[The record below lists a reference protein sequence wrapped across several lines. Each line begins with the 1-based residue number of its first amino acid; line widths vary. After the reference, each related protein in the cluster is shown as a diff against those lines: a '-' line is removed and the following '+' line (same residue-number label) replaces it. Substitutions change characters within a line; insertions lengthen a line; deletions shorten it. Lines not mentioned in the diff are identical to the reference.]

1 MKQLLELPDDI
12 LKKENTD
19 SLATIMS
26 SSGLLPRKDSS
37 EEQIKTFYQFWLDL
51 TLKMMNCNSIVIK
64 LFAWDQIQA
73 IIKESRHTR
82 PPANRYLVRN
92 AGTDEVNGIY
102 EGNFKRGE
110 VPSYSKKPSKEGEN
124 LFTLFRCTM
133 RSKQKWWFIS
143 IADVEKPGT
152 DKDIDYYQ
160 HKSTPE
166 QDMEPP
172 VLGWV
177 VVSGSS
183 AHAIEPAPVLI
194 RLETITDENGKPI
207 TSLMDLLID
216 WSSQNNL
223 LERVFGYHSIHRE
236 IVSRSTALLT
246 LLCDEDKLSEGDIHA
261 IWKVGIT
268 NPSEETY
275 SEVLTLLANSALHMS
290 DGALDILVDL
300 VLKTLDPPLTPNV
313 LPSAALNTLNENTM
327 KVAEFLDKIHSEG
340 VKYIRC
346 LTDHAKDRVIELVWK
361 LYLNPLVESFKN
373 HNHIEDLLS
382 TCLRFHS
389 NKDLLLIN
397 FLDECCASLSLLPS
411 SPSATNDSAAAT
423 VDEKKM
429 ARFVHVLEFLLNLCG
444 QHHDSS
450 IEEFFLSKQF
460 HSVILNEVKRY
471 VSVHAHTSPSSPHIP
486 MICLAVKK
494 RLYLLRIAYGI
505 STAIK
510 LSIEQLN
517 ELWSIFYIPSDLP
530 IVVKEEF
537 LYFLKIA
544 GVKDTRGTYDSAY
557 HITECYVIFQS
568 MLCNPLID
576 WSLLSKDS
584 FECFQTYFNGLIKKN
599 DTEKIHNIRLIGL
612 QTLWNIILHIP
623 SEDSAKDGITLLLN
637 TYQDMIFYDLMS
649 YQKLLDQIFDHLR
662 GILTNN
668 NLTTA
673 TENGSSP
680 ESNLSSLPQREISRC
695 SDLLNSLL
703 SKSQAISTSSSSSE
717 FPHGVRGVISRIKLT
732 IKYREVIPSTT
743 NYVTVYNKRTPQ
755 MEKSPE
761 KITVIDMNP
770 RHTVAMLKDKV
781 RALATQNFNGAV
793 PFGSNLQNAKRGV
806 TLEFQSSFLTGDT
819 RFLSDFGITDGSTV
833 IATILQPQSVSA
845 YDVDDYQDPYYTN
858 HHHSNTIAPS
868 RSSYSSDA
876 HPLSLKTL
884 YEYLTS
890 QENFNCLLNLVQ
902 VLETY
907 QKAEVSSEVEEISR
921 KVWEIMMSIPP
932 QSELYNSVKDDFKS
946 ALVFVGDEGEDE
958 DDDDDSDF
966 EEVEKP
972 VTLAPSKEKSE
983 LWKTLASAVDPIRA
997 TYTLQIIDYILQP
1010 AAELMTS
1017 VAERQLSRYREGFL
1031 LSEGFVAVFQY
1042 FIATSTSRSYL
1053 SQLSQSVALHI
1064 IHYCLHDPVT
1074 HEVNSLLIQQI
1085 HEISSE
1091 SNLLIEKFL
1100 LVAYNSAQL
1109 EETNILQRALETI
1122 TSLLQISTLASQLT
1136 ENRYSKSL
1144 LTSVLKNS
1152 SKVVRTMASNFAV
1165 EINKS
1170 QPVVIEWLIDEFESM
1185 QPNDEYCYDILQ
1197 IINLLLAQMT
1207 LSSNQSGVDDV
1218 MIRLTN
1224 LLSTK
1229 LELLQTQTTPTN
1241 PLTDYSRQTLLGCL
1255 EVFSGLIMI
1264 NCSIVIS
1271 SQFGQNFVSQ
1281 LMDNYLFAIPEDGN
1295 DKLPLCDSSE
1305 TRKAA
1310 FVLLKTLVHHWPT
1323 SAGVSPLSEILT
1335 HLESLNQWAMT
1346 NIKHSWSIQTSYD
1359 LKKASI
1365 PHLGLKNQGCTCYL
1379 NSLIQQLYMNTTVR
1393 ELIMKAK
1400 IHQDYRSSL
1409 WHFSD
1414 EELIGKVF
1422 LFEWVGNNIWKQGK
1436 VVDYDTVTRYHSVS
1450 YDGPNGPE
1458 ISIFNVHTGRS
1469 QKETGRIRIIKENE
1483 DEVTE
1488 REYAALYVLEQL
1500 QRLFCYL
1507 QKSKKRYFD
1516 PKTFIESCKTLN
1528 LNFNIYHQ
1536 NDATEFYDQLLDRL
1550 ETALKGKFCLT
1561 NSWQELKSQVFG
1573 GQMLAQ
1579 KIPKDCSAYEE
1590 NKINCGH
1597 WQSTRK
1603 EGFLKTELLIR
1614 NKEKIEDS
1622 LSQLVEGELMDGDNK
1637 IMCDV
1642 CVQKKD
1648 TIRRTCFGTLPNLLV
1663 VHLKRF
1669 DLDFTTF
1676 ETVKLN
1682 NKMSF
1687 PTTLDMFP
1695 YTKEGIE
1702 YYEAL
1707 EQTMPP
1713 PDSPDGDRPPVPVR
1727 NSSKGN
1733 DDEEGAE
1740 TSTVVAEGDA
1750 SKPDS
1755 VDYEYELQG
1764 VLVHSGI
1771 AQGGHYYSFIREPE
1785 DVNKWYLFDDDD
1797 VTHFNSENIP
1807 IQCFG
1812 GSYQT
1817 SYHGVSSMI
1826 EEDRSS
1832 NALMLFYRKVKLQN
1846 NSEDSNDGTTS
1857 EEKKDEIPAPPVALK
1872 NESEYLDGYEAFD
1885 REIQESNRRH
1895 IFINYLVDPHLH
1907 SFVHDLLKISL
1918 PVSPLVPSAEGE
1930 EGIEMDTDSEIVTLT
1945 SPTCDL
1951 SSQRLE
1957 IVKFAVNFMLNI
1969 LLHCRE
1975 RSGLKMWIQSL
1986 KEMFACQTNAAV
1998 WLLRFIIGKK
2008 ATILREFLF
2017 HCGDAMA
2024 RGTFVQLLVTT
2035 LTSLSSQDTEIQSED
2050 CLLPFLSLKASEI
2063 IQLVTQHHHDH
2074 KSLLVAYLF
2083 SVLKMIPDIP
2093 SYLRSCDEVFNLIR
2107 DMSVALPPIR
2117 QYLIEKDVLAQLC
2130 HFITPESSC
2139 PQIEEI
2145 FHHSQRFSSM
2155 DMKPLFPV
2163 IFEAIAGLLNVPQK
2177 QRVPL
2182 LIERTSIWDPELTQ
2196 EARDALSIIFKENS
2210 HFGGMDSRDIINYMD
2225 RIHEYDDTVPKVT
2238 ALQVRSILDRYDT
2251 TTDGRLSLAGFFR
2264 HYADTALYQP
2274 KSVWKVCTPL
2284 HSQSSLSPLTF
2295 VCPQDLKAFGFQND
2309 LTRATGL
2316 LSEAVD
2322 LTQYPPLK
2330 LPSASSTAILSLK
2343 FLESGLECAELVT
2356 GAILKRMSWKNPE
2369 LSKILCRMVRV
2380 SSPLSPR
2387 NPSCRSSLD

>member
-1 MKQLLELPDDI
+1 MKQFLELSDDI

-19 SLATIMS
+19 SMAAIMS

-102 EGNFKRGE
+102 EGNFKIGD
-110 VPSYSKKPSKEGEN
+110 VPSYVKKPTNEGEN

-290 DGALDILVDL
+290 DAALDILVDL
-300 VLKTLDPPLTPNV
+300 VLKTLDPPLTPTTQ
-313 LPSAALNTLNENTM
+313 PSTATAGNSLNENTM
-327 KVAEFLDKIHSEG
+327 KVAEFLDKIHYEG

-361 LYLNPLVESFKN
+361 LYVNPMVETFKN

-389 NKDLLLIN
+389 NKDNLLIN
-397 FLDECCASLSLLPS
+397 FLEECCASLSLLPT
-411 SPSATNDSAAAT
+411 SPVAHDSVAA

-444 QHHDSS
+444 QHHDAS
-450 IEEFFLSKQF
+450 IEEFFVSKQF

-471 VSVHAHTSPSSPHIP
+471 VSTHCHTTSSSLQLP
-486 MICLAVKK
+486 MICHAVKK

-517 ELWSIFYIPSDLP
+517 ELWSIFYIPADLP

-537 LYFLKIA
+537 LHFLKIA
-544 GVKDTRGTYDSAY
+544 GVKDTRGAYDSAY

-568 MLCNPLID
+568 MLCDPLID

-584 FECFQTYFNGLIKKN
+584 FDCFQTYFNGLLKKN
-599 DTEKIHNIRLIGL
+599 DTDKIHNIRLIGL
-612 QTLWNIILHIP
+612 QTLWKIILHIP
-623 SEDSAKDGITLLLN
+623 SEESAKDGINLLLN
-637 TYQDMIFYDLMS
+637 TYQDMIFYDLMA

-662 GILTNN
+662 GILKHHNN
-668 NLTTA
+668 MTT
-673 TENGSSP
+673 TSENGEDSS
-680 ESNLSSLPQREISRC
+680 EGKDGFSSLPQREVSRC

-703 SKSQAISTSSSSSE
+703 SKSQAISASPIPSSDL
-717 FPHGVRGVISRIKLT
+717 PHGVRGVISRIKLT
-732 IKYREVIPSTT
+732 IKYREVVPSTT
-743 NYVTVYNKRTPQ
+743 HYVTVYNKRSPQ

-770 RHTVAMLKDKV
+770 HHTVAMLKDKI
-781 RALATQNFNGAV
+781 RALATHNLNGAV
-793 PFGSNLQNAKRGV
+793 PFGSNIQNSKRGV
-806 TLEFQSSFLTGDT
+806 TLEFQNSFLSGDT
-819 RFLSDFGITDGSTV
+819 RYLSDFGITDGSTLV
-833 IATILQPQSVSA
+833 ATILQSQSVSA
-845 YDVDDYQDPYYTN
+845 YDVDDYQDSYYTN
-858 HHHSNTIAPS
+858 NHHSNTIAPS
-868 RSSYSSDA
+868 RSSYSNDA
-876 HPLSLKTL
+876 HPLSFKTL
-884 YEYLTS
+884 SEYLTS
-890 QENFNCLLNLVQ
+890 QENFNCLLSLVQ
-902 VLETY
+902 LLESH
-907 QKAEVSSEVEEISR
+907 QKTEVNISLEVEEISR
-921 KVWEIMMSIPP
+921 KVWDLMMSIPP
-932 QSELYNSVKDDFKS
+932 QSELFSSVRDDFKS
-946 ALVFVGDEGEDE
+946 ALQFVGGDDEENDE
-958 DDDDDSDF
+958 DDDSDF

-972 VTLAPSKEKSE
+972 AITIPLKEKSE
-983 LWKTLASAVDPIRA
+983 LWKTLTSSVDPIRA
-997 TYTLQIIDYILQP
+997 TYALQIIDYILQP
-1010 AAELMTS
+1010 AAELMPTG
-1017 VAERQLSRYREGFL
+1017 AERQLSRYREGFL

-1042 FIATSTSRSYL
+1042 FITTSTSRSYL

-1197 IINLLLAQMT
+1197 IINLLLSQMT
-1207 LSSNQSGVDDV
+1207 LTSNQSGVDDV

-1224 LLSTK
+1224 LLSSK
-1229 LELLQTQTTPTN
+1229 LQLLQTQTTPTN

-1281 LMDNYLFAIPEDGN
+1281 LMNDYLFAIPEDGN
-1295 DKLPLCDSSE
+1295 DKLPLCDSPE

-1310 FVLLKTLVHHWPT
+1310 FVLLKTLVHNWPT

-1335 HLESLNQWAMT
+1335 HLESLNQWAMS

-1359 LKKASI
+1359 LKKSSI

-1379 NSLIQQLYMNTTVR
+1379 NSLIQQLYMNTTIR

-1400 IHQDYRSSL
+1400 IHQDHRSSL

-1422 LFEWVGNNIWKQGK
+1422 LFEWVGNNLWKQGK
-1436 VVDYDTVTRYHSVS
+1436 IVDYDSVTRYHSVA
-1450 YDGPNGPE
+1450 YDGAGGAHGPAE
-1458 ISIFNVHTGRS
+1458 ISIFNIHTGRP
-1469 QKETGRIRIIKENE
+1469 QKETGRIRIIKEN
-1483 DEVTE
+1483 DETTE

-1561 NSWQELKSQVFG
+1561 NSWDELKSQVFG

-1579 KIPKDCSAYEE
+1579 KIPKECSAYEE
-1590 NKINCGH
+1590 DKTTCGH

-1707 EQTMPP
+1707 EQTIPSP
-1713 PDSPDGDRPPVPVR
+1713 ESPDGGDRPVPVR

-1733 DDEEGAE
+1733 DDEGIAD
-1740 TSTVVAEGDA
+1740 TSTTAPEGDA

-1755 VDYEYELQG
+1755 SDYEYELQG

-1771 AQGGHYYSFIREPE
+1771 AQGGHYYSFIREHE

-1797 VTHFNSENIP
+1797 VTHFNPENIP
-1807 IQCFG
+1807 IQCYG

-1817 SYHGVSSMI
+1817 SYHGVTSMI

-1846 NSEDSNDGTTS
+1846 NSEDAAPNEGVASN
-1857 EEKKDEIPAPPVALK
+1857 EEKKDEAPPQ
-1872 NESEYLDGYEAFD
+1872 NELEYLDGYQAFD

-1907 SFVHDLLKISL
+1907 AFVHDLLKISL
-1918 PVSPLVPSAEGE
+1918 PVSPKGVPSAEAE
-1930 EGIEMDTDSEIVTLT
+1930 DGIEMETDIEITT
-1945 SPTCDL
+1945 PNPPSDL

-1957 IVKFAVNFMLNI
+1957 ILKFAVNFMLNI

-1975 RSGLKMWIQSL
+1975 RSGLKLWIQSM
-1986 KEMFACQTNAAV
+1986 KEMFVCQTNAAV

-2008 ATILREFLF
+2008 AAILREFLF

-2024 RGTFVQLLVTT
+2024 RGTFVQLLVAT
-2035 LTSLSSQDTEIQSED
+2035 LTSLSTQDAELQSED
-2050 CLLPFLSLKASEI
+2050 CLLPFLSYKPAEI
-2063 IQLVTQHHHDH
+2063 IQLITQHHHDH

-2083 SVLKMIPDIP
+2083 TLLKMIPDIP
-2093 SYLRSCDEVFNLIR
+2093 TYLRSCDEVFNLIR
-2107 DMSVALPPIR
+2107 DMSISLPPIR

-2130 HFITPESSC
+2130 HFITPESSVQ
-2139 PQIEEI
+2139 QIEEI
-2145 FHHSQRFSSM
+2145 FQHSHRFSSL

-2182 LIERTSIWDPELTQ
+2182 LIERTSIWDPELTP
-2196 EARDALSIIFKENS
+2196 EAKEALSIIFKENS

-2225 RIHEYDDTVPKVT
+2225 RIHESDDTVPKVT

-2251 TTDGRLSLAGFFR
+2251 NTDGRLSLNGFLR

-2274 KSVWKVCTPL
+2274 KSVWKV
-2284 HSQSSLSPLTF
+2284 
-2295 VCPQDLKAFGFQND
+2295 G
-2309 LTRATGL
+2309 
-2316 LSEAVD
+2316 
-2322 LTQYPPLK
+2322 PPPFRSVRLI
-2330 LPSASSTAILSLK
+2330 S
-2343 FLESGLECAELVT
+2343 
-2356 GAILKRMSWKNPE
+2356 
-2369 LSKILCRMVRV
+2369 LCRISRRLVFKMI
-2380 SSPLSPR
+2380 
-2387 NPSCRSSLD
+2387 